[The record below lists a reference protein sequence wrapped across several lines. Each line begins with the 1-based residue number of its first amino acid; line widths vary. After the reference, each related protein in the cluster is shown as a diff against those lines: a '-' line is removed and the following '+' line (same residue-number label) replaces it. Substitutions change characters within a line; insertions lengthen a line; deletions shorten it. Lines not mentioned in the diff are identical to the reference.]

1 MRFQFYSLE
10 KKRKKEKK
18 KEKWQ
23 PSEELCKKNYKKKR
37 KDFFFLSP
45 SHTQR
50 HVYILHVMH
59 ITCQYTSYVNNFS

>member
-10 KKRKKEKK
+10 KKRKKK

-37 KDFFFLSP
+37 KDFFFFEPIAYTKTRLYSTRDTHHM
-45 SHTQR
+45 SI
-50 HVYILHVMH
+50 HVL
-59 ITCQYTSYVNNFS
+59 CK